1 MTGRL
6 HHPSLEVGPSPLCLW
21 DCYNLLCPVAGFQPI
36 WKLLLHAEWCP
47 RPAVRGISKCISS
60 FAAAY
65 TWFGMMMKV
74 LIFSLKDLKD
84 FTHLVKPSYIG
95 DGWLFYYEMYCSAL
109 PFSYPPYGVWN
120 TQGLDINSV
129 CSRLL
134 HCIQL
139 SSKLSITQGWRR
151 RVRNDW
157 ECMSGKRWV
166 WRIWLFSRL
175 CTW

>member
-47 RPAVRGISKCISS
+47 RPAVRGISKCILS

-84 FTHLVKPSYIG
+84 FTHLVKPSLIG

-129 CSRLL
+129 CSRLD
-134 HCIQL
+134 
-139 SSKLSITQGWRR
+139 SSLYSVKLKTKH
-151 RVRNDW
+151 N
-157 ECMSGKRWV
+157 SGMK
-166 WRIWLFSRL
+166 
-175 CTW
+175 T